1 MTFELLP
8 SSAVVGAAGVSGT
21 VAAIMLK
28 ALEYEDRPTW
38 LRAATLN
45 L

>member
-21 VAAIMLK
+21 VAASISNE
-28 ALEYEDRPTW
+28 AEYTEVPTA

-45 L
+45 E